1 MSGLS
6 AEAIAYA
13 QQFFDAARAGA
24 VDILRPPLEAG
35 LPPNLTNSKGDT
47 LVMLAAY
54 HGHVEAVRV
63 LLKHGADPNRL
74 NDRGQSPVSGAIFK
88 NEEAVVEALL
98 EGGAD
103 PEIGSPNA
111 IDTAKVFGKTERWD
125 QAFENAIRRKSANAT
140 GTATTAHKL

>member
-13 QQFFDAARAGA
+13 QQFFDAARRGA
-24 VDILRPPLEAG
+24 VDILQPPLEAG

-47 LVMLAAY
+47 LIMLAAY
-54 HGHVEAVRV
+54 HGHVEAVKL

-98 EGGAD
+98 AGGAD
-103 PEIGSPNA
+103 PDLGQPTA
-111 IDTAKVFGKTERWD
+111 VDTAQVFGKTERW
-125 QAFENAIRRKSANAT
+125 QEAFEQARQRKGQTA
-140 GTATTAHKL
+140 ATTAHKL

>member
-1 MSGLS
+1 MAGLS

-24 VDILRPPLEAG
+24 VDILTPPLEAG

-47 LVMLAAY
+47 LIMLAAY
-54 HGHVEAVRV
+54 HGHADAVRL

-103 PEIGSPNA
+103 PEVGTPNA
-111 IDTAKVFGKTERWD
+111 IDTAKVFGKTERWEKAFD
-125 QAFENAIRRKSANAT
+125 QARERRGGEKRNREPTS
-140 GTATTAHKL
+140 

>member
-6 AEAIAYA
+6 QEAIAYA

-24 VDILRPPLEAG
+24 VDILQPPLEAG

-54 HGHVEAVRV
+54 HGHIEAVRL

-74 NDRGQSPVSGAIFK
+74 NDRGQSPLSGAIFK

-98 EGGAD
+98 DGGAD
-103 PEIGSPNA
+103 PDIGQPNA
-111 IDTAKVFGKTERWD
+111 VDTAKVFGKTERWEK
-125 QAFENAIRRKSANAT
+125 AFEEARARKGEKAQ
-140 GTATTAHKL
+140 TT